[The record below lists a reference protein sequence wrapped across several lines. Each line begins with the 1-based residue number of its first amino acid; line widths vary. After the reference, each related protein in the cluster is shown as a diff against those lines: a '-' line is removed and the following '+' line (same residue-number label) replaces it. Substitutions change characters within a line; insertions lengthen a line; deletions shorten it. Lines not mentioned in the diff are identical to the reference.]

1 VRICKIEL
9 NNFRGIKTGSVVL
22 PTHSVLLGANNT
34 GKSTIAEALALLAG
48 RERMTRPLSDWDFFG
63 GAPQPE
69 SRFYIIATITDFGDG
84 SSTDPRDFPSWF
96 AGDSAR
102 PVWWDES
109 SSTVSTDVDPPAG
122 TKLAAQIAMAGLYDD
137 EACDFET
144 RRFFYDGPCD
154 PFTEECRRIP
164 AKLMREL
171 GLFLLPGNREW
182 EHLLAFS
189 SSSFLKLL
197 REYDAVPGRSIESL
211 KNELRAPT
219 TKIEEQ
225 DPFKEILRSSE
236 EELKS
241 FMLVT
246 GAGKLVYRPTSL
258 DALSVLRSLIAHVD
272 RGPDGYLPLARHGSG
287 TVSLQAFLLLL
298 AFGKLRKGKGQ
309 NFILVA
315 EEPELHLHPSLHS
328 RLVQRIRGASTQSVI
343 TTQSPN
349 VASCYLP
356 SEVVFARNVDGAL
369 QARRIRKE
377 PISSIPTNS
386 IRNLYL
392 RFRESVYQALMGGIV
407 IVPEGE
413 LDFRWLHLWQRVAE
427 ASPQVTAQFDLR
439 PVSIIP
445 TSDAAVVP
453 TWTEIA
459 QFRPDVVSLVDGDSV
474 GVDYASQLTSLTPPP
489 KRTIRLGADGEIE
502 HLAAWIIEPAL
513 SNPGP
518 ILGSLLPDPAKRS
531 LKDLTNAL
539 FARKKDREL
548 HENLAWEALENT
560 QCAMR
565 AGEFIN
571 DIAAIASG
579 QTPSNAYWSV
589 ETPVT
594 NSEVFIA
601 NHIAKT

>member
-1 VRICKIEL
+1 MRICKIEL
-9 NNFRGIKTGSVVL
+9 SNFRGIKAGSVVF
-22 PTHSVLLGANNT
+22 PPHAVLLGANNT

-48 RERMTRPLSDWDFFG
+48 RERMTRPLSDWDFYG
-63 GAPQPE
+63 GAPEPE

-84 SSTDPRDFPSWF
+84 SSTDPTDFPSWF

-102 PVWWDES
+102 PVWWDET
-109 SSTVSTDVDPPAG
+109 SSTLSNDADPPAG

-154 PFTEECRRIP
+154 PFTEDHRRIP
-164 AKLMREL
+164 VKLMRDL

-197 REYDAVPGRSIESL
+197 REYDAVPGRSIETL

-225 DPFKEILRSSE
+225 DPFREILSSAE
-236 EELKS
+236 QELKS
-241 FMLVT
+241 FMLV
-246 GAGKLVYRPTSL
+246 GDAGRLVYRPTSL
-258 DALSVLRSLIAHVD
+258 DALSVLRSLVAHVD
-272 RGPDGYLPLARHGSG
+272 RGADGYLPLARHGSG

-349 VASCYLP
+349 VAACYQP
-356 SEVVFARNVDGAL
+356 SEVVFARNVGGDL
-369 QARRIRKE
+369 RARRMRDE
-377 PISSIPTNS
+377 PISNIATNS
-386 IRNLYL
+386 IRKLYL
-392 RFRESVYQALMGGIV
+392 RFRENVYQALMGGIV
-407 IVPEGE
+407 VVPEGE
-413 LDFRWLHLWQRVAE
+413 LDYQWLHLWQRVAE
-427 ASPQVTAQFDLR
+427 ASPDVATKFDLR

-445 TSDAAVVP
+445 TSDAAVVA

-459 QFRPDVVSLVDGDSV
+459 QFRPDVVALVDGDST
-474 GVDYASQLTSLTPPP
+474 GITYSNQLTSLTPPP
-489 KRTIRLGADGEIE
+489 KRTIRLGTDGEIE
-502 HLAAWIIEPAL
+502 HLSAWIIEPAL
-513 SNPGP
+513 TNPGP
-518 ILGSLLPDPAKRS
+518 TLSSLLPDSSKRS
-531 LKDLTNAL
+531 IKDLTSAL
-539 FARKKDREL
+539 FGRKKDREL
-548 HENLAWEALENT
+548 HENLAWEALENS
-560 QCAMR
+560 QCAIR
-565 AGEFIN
+565 AGEFVN

-579 QTPSNAYWSV
+579 QNPTNTNWS
-589 ETPVT
+589 T
-594 NSEVFIA
+594 EVPAAGTQLFVA
-601 NHIAKT
+601 NHISKA

>member
-1 VRICKIEL
+1 MRICKIEL
-9 NNFRGIKTGSVVL
+9 SNFRGIKAGSVVF
-22 PTHSVLLGANNT
+22 PPHAVLLGANNT

-63 GAPQPE
+63 GAPEPE
-69 SRFYIIATITDFGDG
+69 SRFYIIATITDLGDG
-84 SSTDPRDFPSWF
+84 SSTDPTDFPSWF

-102 PVWWDES
+102 PVWWDETS
-109 SSTVSTDVDPPAG
+109 SMLSNDADPPVG

-154 PFTEECRRIP
+154 PFTEDHQRIP

-171 GLFLLPGNREW
+171 GLFLLPGNRAW

-197 REYDAVPGRSIESL
+197 REYDAVPGRSIETL
-211 KNELRAPT
+211 KNELRTPT

-225 DPFKEILRSSE
+225 DPFKEILNSAE
-236 EELKS
+236 QELKS
-241 FMLVT
+241 FMLVRGT
-246 GAGKLVYRPTSL
+246 GRLVYRPTSL

-298 AFGKLRKGKGQ
+298 AFGKLRKEKAQ

-328 RLVQRIRGASTQSVI
+328 RLVQRIRANSTQSVI

-349 VASCYLP
+349 VASCYQP
-356 SEVVFARNVDGAL
+356 SEVVFARNVDGVL
-369 QARRIRKE
+369 QARRMREE

-386 IRNLYL
+386 IRKLYL

-407 IVPEGE
+407 VIPEGE
-413 LDFRWLHLWQRVAE
+413 FDYQWLHLWQRVAE
-427 ASPQVTAQFDLR
+427 ASPDVASQFDLR

-445 TSDAAVVP
+445 TSDAAVVA
-453 TWTEIA
+453 TWAEIA
-459 QFRPDVVSLVDGDSV
+459 QFRPEVVALVDGDSN
-474 GVDYASQLTSLTPPP
+474 GIGYASQLTSLTPPP
-489 KRTIRLGADGEIE
+489 KRTIRFGSDGEIE

-513 SNPGP
+513 ANPGP
-518 ILGSLLPDPAKRS
+518 ILTTLLRDPTKRS
-531 LKDLTNAL
+531 RKDLTSAL
-539 FARKKDREL
+539 FGKKKDREL
-548 HENLAWEALENT
+548 HENLAWEALENS
-560 QCAMR
+560 QCAIR
-565 AGEFIN
+565 AGEFVN

-579 QTPSNAYWSV
+579 QNPSNTSWSI
-589 ETPVT
+589 ETPVP
-594 NSEVFIA
+594 NSELFVA
-601 NHIAKT
+601 NHIAKA

>member
-1 VRICKIEL
+1 VRICQVEL
-9 NNFRGIKTGSVVL
+9 HNFRGVKTGSVVL
-22 PTHSVLLGANNT
+22 PPHAVLLGANNT

-48 RERMTRPLSDWDFFG
+48 RERMTRSLSDWDFFG
-63 GAPQPE
+63 GAPEPE
-69 SRFYIIATITDFGDG
+69 SRFFIVATITDFGDG
-84 SSTDPRDFPSWF
+84 LSTDPTDFPDWF
-96 AGDSAR
+96 AGEAAR
-102 PVWWDES
+102 PVWWDETS
-109 SSTVSTDVDPPAG
+109 SALNDDADPPAG

-137 EACDFET
+137 EGCEFET

-154 PFTEECRRIP
+154 PFTEDHRRIST
-164 AKLMREL
+164 KLMREL

-197 REYDAVPGRSIESL
+197 REYDAVPGKSIETL
-211 KNELRAPT
+211 KNELRVPT
-219 TKIEEQ
+219 TKIEDQ
-225 DPFKEILRSSE
+225 DPFKEILNSAE

-241 FMLVT
+241 FMLVA

-298 AFGKLRKGKGQ
+298 AFGKRRKAKGQ

-328 RLVQRIRGASTQSVI
+328 RLVQRIRGASTQSII

-349 VASCYLP
+349 VASCYQP
-356 SEVVFARNVDGAL
+356 SEVVFARNVKGDL
-369 QARRIRKE
+369 RARRMRE
-377 PISSIPTNS
+377 YPISNIPTNS
-386 IRNLYL
+386 IRKLYL

-407 IVPEGE
+407 VIPEGE
-413 LDFRWLHLWQRVAE
+413 LDYEWLHLWQRVAQ
-427 ASPQVTAQFDLR
+427 ASPEVAAQFDLR

-445 TSDAAVVP
+445 TSDASVVA

-459 QFRPDVVSLVDGDSV
+459 QFRADVVALVDGDSD
-474 GVDYASQLTSLTPPP
+474 GRGYASQLTSFKPPP
-489 KRTIRLGADGEIE
+489 KLTISLGKDGEIE

-513 SNPGP
+513 ANPGP
-518 ILGSLLPDPAKRS
+518 VLTTLLPDNAKRT
-531 LKDLTNAL
+531 LKDLAHAL
-539 FARKKDREL
+539 FGRKKDREL
-548 HENLAWEALENT
+548 HENLAWEALDNT
-560 QCAMR
+560 QCTIR
-565 AGEFIN
+565 AGEFVN
-571 DIAAIASG
+571 DIAAIVSG
-579 QTPSNAYWSV
+579 QNPSNVNWSI

-594 NSEVFIA
+594 GSQLFVA
-601 NHIAKT
+601 NHIAKP

>member
-1 VRICKIEL
+1 MRICKIEL
-9 NNFRGIKTGSVVL
+9 SNFRGIKAGSVVL
-22 PTHSVLLGANNT
+22 PPHAVLLGANNT

-48 RERMTRPLSDWDFFG
+48 RERMTRPLSDWDFYG
-63 GAPQPE
+63 GAPEPE

-84 SSTDPRDFPSWF
+84 SSTDPTDFPSWF

-102 PVWWDES
+102 PVWWDET
-109 SSTVSTDVDPPAG
+109 SSTLSNDADPPTG

-154 PFTEECRRIP
+154 PFTEDHRRIP
-164 AKLMREL
+164 VKLMRDL

-197 REYDAVPGRSIESL
+197 REYDAVPGRSIETL

-225 DPFKEILRSSE
+225 DPFREILSSAE
-236 EELKS
+236 QELKS
-241 FMLVT
+241 FTLV
-246 GAGKLVYRPTSL
+246 GDAGRLVYRPTSL
-258 DALSVLRSLIAHVD
+258 DALSVLRSLVAHVD
-272 RGPDGYLPLARHGSG
+272 RGADGYLPLARHGSG

-349 VASCYLP
+349 VAACYQP
-356 SEVVFARNVDGAL
+356 SEVIFARNVDGEL
-369 QARRIRKE
+369 QARRMRDE
-377 PISSIPTNS
+377 PISNIATNS
-386 IRNLYL
+386 IRKLYL
-392 RFRESVYQALMGGIV
+392 RFRENVYQALMGGIV
-407 IVPEGE
+407 VVPEGE
-413 LDFRWLHLWQRVAE
+413 LDYQWLHLWQRVAE
-427 ASPQVTAQFDLR
+427 ASPDVAAQFDLR

-445 TSDAAVVP
+445 TSDAAVVA

-459 QFRPDVVSLVDGDSV
+459 QFRPDVVAFVDGDST
-474 GVDYASQLTSLTPPP
+474 GITYANQLTSLTPPP
-489 KRTIRLGADGEIE
+489 KRTIRLGTDGEIE
-502 HLAAWIIEPAL
+502 HLSAWIIEPAL
-513 SNPGP
+513 ANPGP
-518 ILGSLLPDPAKRS
+518 TLSNLLPDSRKRS
-531 LKDLTNAL
+531 ITDLSSAL
-539 FARKKDREL
+539 FGRKKDREL
-548 HENLAWEALENT
+548 HENLAWEALENS
-560 QCAMR
+560 QCAIR
-565 AGEFIN
+565 AGEFVN

-579 QTPSNAYWSV
+579 QNPSNTNWST
-589 ETPVT
+589 ETPVLG
-594 NSEVFIA
+594 SQLFVA
-601 NHIAKT
+601 NHISKA